1 MPQSFDTIKN
11 VCSDQWQAYIQHAFV
26 TGVSEAT
33 LPAAAFRHY
42 LQQDYL
48 FLIHF
53 ARAWGLAVYKS
64 RDMNELRHS
73 LDNLKTIVDTE
84 MGLHVTYCR
93 EWGIDAASLHNLEEA
108 PETLAYTR
116 FVLDCGHRGDLLD
129 LHVALAPCLIGYAE
143 VADWI
148 GTRSQTVTTD
158 NPYQAWIDMYRGAEY
173 QQAAHQERLWLDARL
188 AEVSPSRFEQLT
200 TTFRDATRLES
211 AFWQMGLDATR

>member
-1 MPQSFDTIKN
+1 MGYCFTDLIDACHN
-11 VCSDQWQAYIQHAFV
+11 DWRAYIEHDFV
-26 TGVSEAT
+26 RQLGAAT
-33 LPAAAFRHY
+33 LSEESFRHY
-42 LQQDYL
+42 LKQDYL

-73 LDNLKTIVDTE
+73 LDSLKTIVDTE

-93 EWGIDAASLHNLEEA
+93 EWGIDEATLHNLEEA

-143 VADWI
+143 IADWI
-148 GTRSQTVTTD
+148 GARSETVSAD
-158 NPYQAWIDMYRGAEY
+158 NPYQAWIDMYRDENY
-173 QQAAHQERLWLDARL
+173 QQAAQRERLWLDERL
-188 AEVSPSRFEQLT
+188 AEVSPGRFEQLI
-200 TTFRDATRLES
+200 TTFRDATRLER
-211 AFWQMGLDATR
+211 AFWQMGLDAAS

>member
-1 MPQSFDTIKN
+1 MSQSFDTIKN
-11 VCSDQWQAYIQHAFV
+11 ACSDQWQAYIQHAFV

-84 MGLHVTYCR
+84 MGLHVDYCR
-93 EWGIDAASLHNLEEA
+93 TWGIDQEQLQNLPEA
-108 PETLAYTR
+108 QETLAYTR
-116 FVLDCGHRGDLLD
+116 FVLDCGHRGELLD
-129 LHVALAPCLIGYAE
+129 LHVAMAPCLIGYAE
-143 VADWI
+143 IANWI
-148 GTRSQTVTTD
+148 GARAQTVTID
-158 NPYQAWIDMYRGAEY
+158 NPYQAWIDMYRDDEY
-173 QQAAHQERLWLDARL
+173 QQAAQRERQWLDERL
-188 AEVSPSRFEQLT
+188 AEVSPARFAQLT
-200 TTFRDATRLES
+200 KIFQDATRLEA
-211 AFWQMGLDATR
+211 AFWQMGLDAAR

>member
-93 EWGIDAASLHNLEEA
+93 EWGIDEASLHNLEEA

-143 VADWI
+143 IADWI
-148 GTRSQTVTTD
+148 GARPQTVTVD
-158 NPYQAWIDMYRGAEY
+158 NPYQAWIDMYRDEGY
-173 QQAAHQERLWLDARL
+173 QQAAQRERQWLDARL
-188 AEVSPSRFEQLT
+188 AEVSPTRFAQLT
-200 TTFRDATRLES
+200 KIFQDATRLEA
-211 AFWQMGLDATR
+211 AFWQMGLDAAR

>member
-1 MPQSFDTIKN
+1 MLQNFDTLKN
-11 VCSDQWQAYIQHAFV
+11 ACSDQWQAYIQHPFV
-26 TGVSEAT
+26 AGISEAT
-33 LPAAAFRHY
+33 LPTPAFQHY

-84 MGLHVTYCR
+84 MGLHVAYCR
-93 EWGIDAASLHNLEEA
+93 EWGIDEASLHDLPEA
-108 PETLAYTR
+108 QETLAYTR

-143 VADWI
+143 VAEWI
-148 GTRSQTVTTD
+148 ATRSQTVTVD
-158 NPYQAWIDMYRGAEY
+158 NPYQAWIDMYRDEDYLEAVRR
-173 QQAAHQERLWLDARL
+173 ERLWLDERL
-188 AEVSPSRFEQLT
+188 AEVSPARFAQLT
-200 TTFRDATRLES
+200 TTFRDATRLEA
-211 AFWQMGLDATR
+211 AFWQMGLDAAG